1 LTALSRSRIAF
12 GKVVILWEKEE
23 FDMSEK
29 EMDFEKLEP
38 HDRMKYE
45 IAEEL
50 GLLDKVREG
59 GWKALSSKETG
70 RIGGMM
76 SRRRKALGK

>member
-1 LTALSRSRIAF
+1 M
-12 GKVVILWEKEE
+12 KEIQ
-23 FDMSEK
+23 MP
-29 EMDFEKLEP
+29 DFEKLEP

-59 GWKALSSKETG
+59 ACTPLSPRETG
-70 RIGGMM
+70 RIGGMI
-76 SRRRKALGK
+76 SRRKKAMEKDMQKK

>member
-1 LTALSRSRIAF
+1 MQ
-12 GKVVILWEKEE
+12 KECE
-23 FDMSEK
+23 SMRE
-29 EMDFEKLEP
+29 ETHMDFEKLEP

-50 GLLDKVREG
+50 GLLEKVREG

-70 RIGGMM
+70 RIGGMI
-76 SRRRKALGK
+76 SRRKRADAKNKE

>member
-1 LTALSRSRIAF
+1 M
-12 GKVVILWEKEE
+12 KEIQ
-23 FDMSEK
+23 MP
-29 EMDFEKLEP
+29 DFEKLEP

-59 GWKALSSKETG
+59 GWKALSSRETG
-70 RIGGMM
+70 RIGGMI
-76 SRRRKALGK
+76 SRRKKAMEKDMQKK